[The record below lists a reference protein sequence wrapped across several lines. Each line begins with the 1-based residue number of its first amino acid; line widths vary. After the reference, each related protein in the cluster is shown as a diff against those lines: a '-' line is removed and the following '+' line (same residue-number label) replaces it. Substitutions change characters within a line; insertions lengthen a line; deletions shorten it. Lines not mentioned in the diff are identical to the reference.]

1 MLYDSFRS
9 KPEINKKLENEQFKY
24 SEQIMDMRIKL
35 ELTPNE
41 IAKFLNITPEQY
53 IDYEYCELYIPVK
66 QYKEMLTNM
75 SLFLFTNDISKLV
88 KLKDLL
94 NKHNFTFTQIIDQ
107 HTISYENANECLI
120 LHKKDYWEAIN
131 VDKENYEYEYKITEE
146 NHNDYNDN
154 SLKEYEN
161 SLLTNNNISFNKFI
175 KELEKRLFK

>member
-1 MLYDSFRS
+1 MLFDSFKS
-9 KPEINKKLENEQFKY
+9 NPEINEKLESEKFKY
-24 SEQIMDMRIKL
+24 SEQIIDMRIKL

-53 IDYEYCELYIPVK
+53 IDYEYCELNIPIK
-66 QYKEMLTNM
+66 KYKEMLTNM

-107 HTISYENANECLI
+107 HTISYENENECLI
-120 LHKKDYWEAIN
+120 LHKKDYWEAIV
-131 VDKENYEYEYKITEE
+131 VDEENYEYEIKITEE

-161 SLLTNNNISFNKFI
+161 SLLANNNISFNKFI
-175 KELEKRLFK
+175 KELEERLK